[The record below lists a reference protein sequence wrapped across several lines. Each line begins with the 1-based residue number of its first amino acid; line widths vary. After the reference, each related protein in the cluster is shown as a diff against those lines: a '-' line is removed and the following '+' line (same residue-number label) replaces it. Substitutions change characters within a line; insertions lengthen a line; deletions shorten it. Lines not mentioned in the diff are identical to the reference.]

1 MFVKGEKLLPLILS
15 LPIWYWKWIDRKDTY
30 WGILWIWQTRKRQA
44 ECESIATHF
53 VNWCSPCQAY
63 VKSILIFNFSLISH
77 QGPNRDSHSYFI
89 SHFDLILWMPQESAG
104 APSIFTDFPTSSNIH
119 ITHMTQ
125 LRKCFALGS
134 STNCPCQVACPPSS
148 SFHVLCCWAWHK
160 NGHMPWWERL
170 VRGWSSGG
178 LNMIPRYCET
188 DFCWHCF

>member
-1 MFVKGEKLLPLILS
+1 MDWSQGHVLNMCYIIYICIL
-15 LPIWYWKWIDRKDTY
+15 Y

-63 VKSILIFNFSLISH
+63 VRSILIFSLISH
-77 QGPNRDSHSYFI
+77 QGPYRDSHSYFI

-104 APSIFTDFPTSSNIH
+104 APSIFTDFPASSNIH

-134 STNCPCQVACPPSS
+134 STA
-148 SFHVLCCWAWHK
+148 
-160 NGHMPWWERL
+160 L
-170 VRGWSSGG
+170 VRSPAHRPVLSMSFVVGPGTKMATCHDGKDWSMDGVVGAEYDSEI
-178 LNMIPRYCET
+178 LR
-188 DFCWHCF
+188 DWFFWHCF